1 MQKMNKVLCLILI
14 LFSLISCVNHNS
26 KPICDTKPDNYY
38 YGYKDNN
45 GYTIYHSTIQ
55 AKQCSEQTGRPIL
68 IMFSTWR
75 YLASRNQNW
84 EIFKDN
90 KVKQII
96 DNNYLFLM
104 LFVDDTT
111 RLSSIDS
118 TNRTDSGK
126 IIETIG
132 EFNINLQIKK
142 FQTTAQPIYAIVD
155 SKMNIIVEPIGY
167 VPVSNK
173 NQFVE
178 FLMKGI
184 NK

>member
-1 MQKMNKVLCLILI
+1 
-14 LFSLISCVNHNS
+14 
-26 KPICDTKPDNYY
+26 
-38 YGYKDNN
+38 
-45 GYTIYHSTIQ
+45 
-55 AKQCSEQTGRPIL
+55 
-68 IMFSTWR
+68 
-75 YLASRNQNW
+75 
-84 EIFKDN
+84 
-90 KVKQII
+90 
-96 DNNYLFLM
+96 M